1 MSNRDGKRAKRK
13 KGEKLSMA
21 KFGQPCPR
29 CVLRS
34 NKHKKTNRKLVIDKD
49 GFAKPV
55 YIKKSRLVKPDCVSK
70 DGHEHHVY
78 CPVCHWTNY

>member
-13 KGEKLSMA
+13 QGEKLSMA
-21 KFGQPCPR
+21 EAGQSCPR

-34 NKHKKTNRKLVIDKD
+34 KKAKKTNRKLKLDAE
-49 GFAKPV
+49 GHAKPI
-55 YIKKSRLVKPDCVSK
+55 YIKKSRLVKAYCANQ

-78 CPVCHWTNY
+78 CESCHWSNF